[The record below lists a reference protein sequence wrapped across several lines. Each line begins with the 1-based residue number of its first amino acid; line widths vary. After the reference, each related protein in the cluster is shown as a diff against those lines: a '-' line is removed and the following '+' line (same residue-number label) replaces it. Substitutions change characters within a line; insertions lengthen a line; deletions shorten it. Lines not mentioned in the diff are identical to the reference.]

1 MKPRVYLETTIV
13 SYLTARPSRDAVMA
27 GMIEQTK
34 KWWVA
39 ERERFDLVVSDIV
52 IREAATGDVAAAHRR
67 SEILQRFVAVEN
79 DAESQALAD
88 VFLHNM
94 ALPAN
99 ASDDAL
105 HIAIA
110 AVNQMDY
117 LLTWNC
123 RHIAN
128 AAMRPK
134 LEGLCLAEGYRCPII
149 CTPPELRK
157 PDYED

>member
-1 MKPRVYLETTIV
+1 MKPKVYLETTVV
-13 SYLTARPSRDAVMA
+13 SLLTARPARDVIMMS
-27 GMIEQTK
+27 MIAQTK
-34 KWWVA
+34 KWWVT
-39 ERERFDLVVSDIV
+39 ERERFELIVSDIV
-52 IREAATGDVAAAHRR
+52 IREAAAGDVAAARR
-67 SEILQRFVAVEN
+67 RNEVLQQLVAVEN

-88 VFLHNM
+88 VFLQNM
-94 ALPAN
+94 ALPAK

-157 PDYED
+157 PGYED

>member
-1 MKPRVYLETTIV
+1 VKPKVYLETTVV
-13 SYLTARPSRDAVMA
+13 SLLTARPTRDVIMLS
-27 GMIEQTK
+27 MIEQTK
-34 KWWVA
+34 KWWEA
-39 ERERFDLVVSDIV
+39 ERDRFELFVSDIV
-52 IREAATGDVAAAHRR
+52 IREAAAGDVVAARRR
-67 SEILQRFVAVEN
+67 SEVLQRLAAVEN

-88 VFLHNM
+88 VFLQNM
-94 ALPAN
+94 ALPAK
-99 ASDDAL
+99 ATDDAL

-110 AVNQMDY
+110 AVNQADY

-157 PDYED
+157 PGYED